1 MEEELHVALALA
13 LALALAGLWTSH
25 KETPK

>member
-1 MEEELHVALALA
+1 MEEKLHVALALA